1 MVRAVDFR
9 RRHPS
14 AEALAWVERAL
25 GDGARIVGCR
35 RMTGGLTAAVH
46 RLTASSTRGR
56 HVAVLRQYEQAAS
69 GDPGGRAALA
79 EEVRHEARVLEGAR
93 AHGLPDPGAWLRQ
106 IAVTAA
112 RFHAAAVAAPVA
124 APAFVTWFDPARMT
138 VPASASCPDLW
149 QTARSVRQEDRAER
163 PARRRGR
170 PERGPLVGPARPR
183 GLRRR
188 LAALHS
194 RPGERPRSRRHRRDD
209 GPGRGGAD
217 RRPATPPITSAGGV
231 VGVMHG
237 A

>member
-112 RFHAAAVAAPVA
+112 RFHAAPVA
-124 APAFVTWFDPARMT
+124 APAFVTWFDPAHDRPGLGF
-138 VPASASCPDLW
+138 VPGPVA
-149 QTARSVRQEDRAER
+149 DRAER
-163 PARRRGR
+163 PARR
-170 PERGPLVGPARPR
+170 PR
-183 GLRRR
+183 GASGKKTRP
-188 LAALHS
+188 AGAWTPGGTCTPS
-194 RPGERPRSRRHRRDD
+194 RPTATP
-209 GPGRGGAD
+209 GGASFPS
-217 RRPATPPITSAGGV
+217 R
-231 VGVMHG
+231 
-237 A
+237 